1 MPLTGDRREKTIFF
15 GALAALVAASV
26 AIRLPLVILRVPFFD
41 ELFTLW
47 IGRKPFGAIVE
58 ALRLDSGP
66 PLYYFLVHALGL
78 SGDLTAART
87 LSLVAGAAAVA
98 VAFLVADALEVRIIA
113 ALFVA
118 LWPVH
123 VYFSSEARSYALCAL
138 FVGVACVALDGW
150 SEKGATRYLVLA
162 AAALV
167 LAAYSHFYGALAFP
181 LLVAIPLIEKRKRE
195 VVHGIYA
202 TVGAAISFLPGFLL
216 AAQQPPAAMQW
227 LRPLAAAEAAV
238 SVVRQLQ
245 FATPGGMMPA
255 APLLLQVV
263 SMAAVLS
270 VVIAGAIQSDRARRW
285 LWMTLVPVAA
295 LFAATL
301 VRRIYFPARFE
312 SILAVPFALLLAT
325 SLRSFRREWL
335 RAAVAVVLA
344 VVSAV
349 MWAVASGGF
358 AKENAGPYR
367 GVATYV
373 TNKVDAKQPI
383 VVSGLSYLEVV
394 TQADSAGARRITA
407 LPAEQALH
415 PGWRA
420 VVDPRTLEVEAAA
433 LARAHREVVWVGEQ
447 GSAEERAL
455 ARHFDLRLRYRDFPL
470 VVLSGSEHR
479 MKQLQ

>member
-1 MPLTGDRREKTIFF
+1 MPFTGYRREKNIFV

-26 AIRLPLVILRVPFFD
+26 AIRLPLIVLRVPFFD

-47 IGRKPFGAIVE
+47 IGRRPFGAIVD

-78 SGDLTAART
+78 SGDLTAARA
-87 LSLVAGAAAVA
+87 LSLAAGAAAVV
-98 VAFLVADALEVRIIA
+98 VAFLVSDALEVRIIA

-150 SEKGATRYLVLA
+150 MEKGTARHSVVG

-167 LAAYSHFYGALAFP
+167 LAAYSHFYGVLAFP
-181 LLVAIPLIEKRKRE
+181 LLVLIPLFEKKKRE

-202 TVGAAISFLPGFLL
+202 TLAAAALFLPGLVL
-216 AAQQPPAAMQW
+216 AAQQPAGAMQW
-227 LRPLAAAEAAV
+227 LQPHGVGAAAV

-245 FATPGGMMPA
+245 FAIPGGLMPA
-255 APLLLQVV
+255 APLLLQIVSIAVV
-263 SMAAVLS
+263 LP
-270 VVIAGAIQSDRARRW
+270 VVIGGAIRSGRARRW
-285 LWMTLVPVAA
+285 LWMVVVPVAA
-295 LFAATL
+295 LFAVNL
-301 VRRIYFPARFE
+301 FRQIYFPSRFE

-325 SLRSFRREWL
+325 SLRSITREWL
-335 RAAVAVVLA
+335 RAALVVVLA
-344 VVSAV
+344 VVSGA
-349 MWAVASGGF
+349 MWAVASRGF
-358 AKENAGPYR
+358 AAENPGPYR
-367 GVATYV
+367 DVARYV
-373 TNKVDAKQPI
+373 TTRMDAKQTI
-383 VVSGLSYLEVV
+383 VVSGLAYLEIVAQAAPSAAERIV
-394 TQADSAGARRITA
+394 T

-420 VVDPRTLEVEAAA
+420 VADAQTLDAEAAA
-433 LARAHREVVWVGEQ
+433 LARTHRDVVWVGEQ

-455 ARHFDLRLRYRDFPL
+455 ARHFNLRLRYRDSPL
-470 VVLSGSEHR
+470 VVLFGSENR
-479 MKQLQ
+479 VKQLQ